1 MAFKPFTKEVSLLRK
16 VECVIKRH
24 ENNYFVGWTD
34 EQLAALDDD
43 VRPSRA
49 LNAAEASLVSKNER
63 LLNKKL
69 AWVWVSETDE
79 ASKLREDV
87 RSGTMRSLTS
97 VKTEAAKTWKS
108 ASGEYDASRATHGI
122 GKIYN

>member
-1 MAFKPFTKEVSLLRK
+1 MSLLRG
-16 VECVIKRH
+16 VEFVIKRH

-34 EQLAALDDD
+34 EKLSALDDD

-49 LNAAEASLVSKNER
+49 LDAAEASLVSKNER

-69 AWVWVSETDE
+69 AWAWVSESDE
-79 ASKLREDV
+79 ASKLRDDV
-87 RSGTMRSLTS
+87 RSGTFRLLTS

-108 ASGEYDASRATHGI
+108 ASGEYDACLEHGP
-122 GKIYN
+122 N